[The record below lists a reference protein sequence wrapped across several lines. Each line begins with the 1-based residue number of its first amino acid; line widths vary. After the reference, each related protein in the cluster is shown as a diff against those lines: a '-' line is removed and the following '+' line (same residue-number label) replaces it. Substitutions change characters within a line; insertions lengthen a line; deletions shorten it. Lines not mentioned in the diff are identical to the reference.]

1 MTYFKLF
8 FDMLDILEPLNDA
21 ERGRLLTALLEY
33 ANSGEVPHL
42 TGNERFIFPMFKR
55 QLDRDQVE
63 FEQFTQR
70 QTANGRKGGRPKASG
85 ENPVVSEQT
94 QKSQDED
101 KEKEKEKDKPK
112 DEDEDKDKATA
123 VAVAVAAWGE
133 RTGCSLSNRARRELA
148 QFVEQLGPECCQRAF
163 DAAQDAGKNNWA
175 YVRGILRTKQDQG
188 VRSLED
194 WDRVERSRD
203 RGKSGSNA
211 PCQPDSERAQKN
223 SEWLDQFLSGQKEL
237 VKIDK
242 KRDSTEKIAGRTRQ
256 SLQRMA

>member
-8 FDMLDILEPLNDA
+8 FDMLELLEPLDDA

-33 ANSGEVPHL
+33 ANSGEIPHL

-63 FEQFTQR
+63 FQQFTQR

-85 ENPVVSEQT
+85 ENPVVSEKT

-101 KEKEKEKDKPK
+101 KDKEKEKDKDKPKDK
-112 DEDEDKDKATA
+112 DEDEDKAA
-123 VAVAVAAWGE
+123 EAAVAVAAWGE
-133 RTGCSLSNRARRELA
+133 RTGCSLSSRARRELA
-148 QFVEQLGPECCQRAF
+148 QFVEQMGPECCRRAF
-163 DAAQDAGKNNWA
+163 DAAQDAGKNNWS
-175 YVRGILRTKQDQG
+175 YVRGILRTKRDQG

-194 WDRVERSRD
+194 WDRLERRRD
-203 RGKSGSNA
+203 RGKSGNNA

-223 SEWLDQFLSGQKEL
+223 SEWLDRFLSGREEL

-242 KRDSTEKIAGRTRQ
+242 S
-256 SLQRMA
+256 